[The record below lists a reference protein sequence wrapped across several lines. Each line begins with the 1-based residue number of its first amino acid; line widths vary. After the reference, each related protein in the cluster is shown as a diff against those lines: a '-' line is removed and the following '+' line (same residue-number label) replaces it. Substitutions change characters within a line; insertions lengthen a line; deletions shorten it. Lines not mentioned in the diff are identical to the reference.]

1 MLGLSAKNLVI
12 LASICFIASII
23 MQGCWIR
30 SAYEGELSMYTKIK
44 RQFQSA
50 LEKNIRND
58 KDIRAKLAGLI
69 RTHQEMGKLSKSD
82 HHEFTVVMDSLL
94 LKVRADH
101 HFDEQPGGFG
111 MVTHRHQKVGR
122 AIFSPVSFAGDQI
135 PTQAQVEN
143 ATRIC
148 LHCLVLNAN
157 GHHDEL
163 SYELVLFYE
172 GEQSAIFKKMA
183 LFILGS
189 FVSLF
194 VLGLLFWLLLK
205 KYGQERKLSEAKNG
219 FINNLSHEMQTPVF
233 AVQMA
238 NKLIREKTSGQ
249 EELQPLI
256 SVIEK
261 ETKQLK
267 QHASRILELATLEN
281 EQWNLDLQLME
292 LNEFI
297 EAKRST
303 LEVMVQS
310 RGGSLVF
317 NPGSEKLW
325 TRIDPVDFNNVLVSL
340 TENAIKYH
348 QGQPEIMIET
358 GFYNEMV
365 MIGITDNGV
374 GIDRRYLPFVFDK
387 FYRVPGATNNKIK
400 GFGLG
405 LSYVKQAIRLHGG
418 RVDIKSETGRGTT
431 VSIFLPQE
439 KVYV

>member
-1 MLGLSAKNLVI
+1 MRTDQPSQFCPDILVI
-12 LASICFIASII
+12 PDIFF
-23 MQGCWIR
+23 QG
-30 SAYEGELSMYTKIK
+30 T
-44 RQFQSA
+44 
-50 LEKNIRND
+50 
-58 KDIRAKLAGLI
+58 
-69 RTHQEMGKLSKSD
+69 
-82 HHEFTVVMDSLL
+82 
-94 LKVRADH
+94 
-101 HFDEQPGGFG
+101 
-111 MVTHRHQKVGR
+111 
-122 AIFSPVSFAGDQI
+122 
-135 PTQAQVEN
+135 
-143 ATRIC
+143 
-148 LHCLVLNAN
+148 
-157 GHHDEL
+157 
-163 SYELVLFYE
+163 
-172 GEQSAIFKKMA
+172 
-183 LFILGS
+183 
-189 FVSLF
+189 
-194 VLGLLFWLLLK
+194 
-205 KYGQERKLSEAKNG
+205 
-219 FINNLSHEMQTPVF
+219 
-233 AVQMA
+233 
-238 NKLIREKTSGQ
+238 
-249 EELQPLI
+249 
-256 SVIEK
+256 
-261 ETKQLK
+261 
-267 QHASRILELATLEN
+267 LELATLEN

-317 NPGSEKLW
+317 HLGSEKLW

-431 VSIFLPQE
+431 VSIFLPKE